1 MMRMMRFIRSN
12 YIINVLIFLLFIAV
26 NVGSYRLVLS
36 GNGKSAG
43 FRVLM
48 STEEEISTEHAK
60 INIPIELNKYRTSFP
75 LITSNQWNQLQE
87 LCVNLL
93 DWNDKINLISRK
105 EITRHLVSRHLIPS
119 LSVSLAAPNLGE
131 KKTVIDVGT
140 GGGFPGLPLAVVN
153 PDSHFTLLD
162 SSGKKMKVV
171 EDLVKTLRLTNV
183 HCITSRAEEFIGRR
197 YDFLIGRAV
206 TAIPNFLSYS
216 SHLITSMPATSNTLP
231 EAIEESEQGLLYLK
245 GGDYVKELEEASI
258 TSSQVKMISEFLP
271 QLDSDKYILFI
282 PSDEIRRFHQKKSKA
297 VNETNKDQRIKR
309 QSLK

>member
-1 MMRMMRFIRSN
+1 MKSIRSN
-12 YIINVLIFLLFIAV
+12 YIVNLLIFILFIAA
-26 NVGSYRLVLS
+26 NVGSYKLLPIDNR
-36 GNGKSAG
+36 KFPG
-43 FRVLM
+43 FRVLISSEEEL
-48 STEEEISTEHAK
+48 STEQAK
-60 INIPIELNKYRTSFP
+60 SNIPIELNKYRTSFL

-119 LSVSLAAPNLGE
+119 LSVSLAAPNLGK

-171 EDLVKTLRLTNV
+171 EDLVKTLGLTNV
-183 HCITSRAEEFIGRR
+183 HCITSRAEEFVGRR
-197 YDFLIGRAV
+197 FDFLIGRAV

-216 SHLITSMPATSNTLP
+216 SHLITSMPTSSNTLP
-231 EAIEESEQGLLYLK
+231 QTIEGAEQGLLYLK
-245 GGDYVKELEEASI
+245 GGDYVKELEEAAI
-258 TSSQVKMISEFLP
+258 TSSQVKMISEFFP

-282 PSDEIRRFHQKKSKA
+282 PSDEIRRFHQRKSKP
-297 VNETNKDQRIKR
+297 VNEGSKDQRIKR
-309 QSLK
+309 VKSR